1 MLLIP
6 AFRRLRLKESEFKVT
21 LGYIKPYLKNAKSK
35 TKSMRY
41 VTPTVTLDAD
51 CGFEEIMLC

>member
-35 TKSMRY
+35 NKIY
-41 VTPTVTLDAD
+41 
-51 CGFEEIMLC
+51 EICNTNSDP